1 MMEGSEVL
9 AIPLTRLI
17 NTSIQSGIFPEE
29 WKLAVVTFLLKKGD
43 QKEKKNYRP
52 VSCLAAAS
60 KVLEKVVCD
69 QLTKFMEVN
78 KLLPNSQHGFRK
90 ERSTLT
96 ALSEIQ
102 REWIENTERNEVTG
116 VLFWDLSAAFDTL
129 NPDLFCKKLKIFGG
143 NQMTCNWYL
152 NGGLCPMY

>member
-1 MMEGSEVL
+1 MWEISYPP
-9 AIPLTRLI
+9 ANQIKSKP
-17 NTSIQSGIFPEE
+17 
-29 WKLAVVTFLLKKGD
+29 K
-43 QKEKKNYRP
+43 KEKKNYRP

-69 QLTKFMEVN
+69 QLTM
-78 KLLPNSQHGFRK
+78 
-90 ERSTLT
+90 T

-129 NPDLFCKKLKIFGG
+129 NPDLFCKKFKIYGG
-143 NQMTCNWYL
+143 DQMTCNWYVVDL
-152 NGGLCPMY
+152 YLTLCTRPTI

>member
-1 MMEGSEVL
+1 M
-9 AIPLTRLI
+9 
-17 NTSIQSGIFPEE
+17 
-29 WKLAVVTFLLKKGD
+29 AVVTPLLKKGD

-78 KLLPNSQHGFRK
+78 KLLPDSQHGFRK
-90 ERSTLT
+90 EISTMT

-102 REWIENTERNEVTG
+102 RE
-116 VLFWDLSAAFDTL
+116 
-129 NPDLFCKKLKIFGG
+129 
-143 NQMTCNWYL
+143 
-152 NGGLCPMY
+152 